1 MKHLKVWQKLGLMT
15 LLFLLPCLALTYTLI
30 TSVRSLGL
38 NQAEKELR
46 RLLSLALL
54 QVNSQRENTSLD

>member
-38 NQAEKELR
+38 NQAEKELQGV
-46 RLLSLALL
+46 A
-54 QVNSQRENTSLD
+54 